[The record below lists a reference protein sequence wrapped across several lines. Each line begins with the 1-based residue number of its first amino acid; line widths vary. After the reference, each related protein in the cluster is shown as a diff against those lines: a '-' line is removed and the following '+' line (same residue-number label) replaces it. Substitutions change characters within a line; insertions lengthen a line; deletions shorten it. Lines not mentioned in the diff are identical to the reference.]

1 MITAQATGIMRD
13 TQAALRFIDAE
24 AHGCNEQDE
33 TRTAHYHCTNSA
45 GNKRHSSDSAHYQ
58 LQLLRKKGHFSRRL
72 LGKWPTMTLLTNKQ
86 RCHVKK
92 DTEIRLYLQE
102 RRKGM
107 TQRVA
112 AARAGIGERT
122 ARKYEKAAALPSQL
136 KRLHDWKTRIDPF
149 EEDWPW
155 VVAELE
161 RDPALQ
167 GSTLFA
173 LLCERHPDRYRPT
186 QVRTLQ
192 RHIQQWRVL
201 HGPDR
206 EVMFAQQHVPGE
218 RGQSDFTHME
228 DLDVT
233 IAGVPFP
240 HLVHHFVL
248 TYSNI
253 EAVSICFSESFE
265 ALAEGIE
272 KALWQIGGVP
282 KQHRTDHLSAAVKN
296 AGKAHAK
303 DWTTRYEAL
312 MAHYGMQPTKNN
324 VTIAHENG
332 DVEQSHHQFKRA
344 VDQALRVRASRDFPS
359 REAYE
364 RFLQDLVRTRN
375 LKRST
380 RFAEEQEVLQLLPTT
395 TLAPCQEMRV
405 TVSQFSTI
413 QVKANVYSVPSRLI
427 GTSVLVRLKA
437 ETLEGYI
444 GSTVVF
450 TIPRL
455 VGQKQHRIDYHH
467 VIWSLVRKPGAF
479 AAYRYRDDLFPTTA
493 FRLAYDRLTS
503 SGVERA
509 DRNYVRILHLA
520 ASTSE
525 SDVETALSLLL
536 ETNTLPIFD
545 TVRDLVHPPH
555 ATLVPTLSTP
565 QLDLS
570 SYDELI
576 PSRRTHASHC

>member
-1 MITAQATGIMRD
+1 
-13 TQAALRFIDAE
+13 
-24 AHGCNEQDE
+24 
-33 TRTAHYHCTNSA
+33 
-45 GNKRHSSDSAHYQ
+45 
-58 LQLLRKKGHFSRRL
+58 
-72 LGKWPTMTLLTNKQ
+72 
-86 RCHVKK
+86 VKK

-102 RRKGM
+102 RKKGM

-122 ARKYEKAAALPSQL
+122 ARKYERAAALPSQL
-136 KRLHDWKTRIDPF
+136 KRPHDWKTRKDPF

-155 VVAELE
+155 VVSELE

-173 LLCERHPDRYRPT
+173 LLCERHPGRYQPT

-206 EVMFAQQHVPGE
+206 EVMFAQEHVPGE

-228 DLDVT
+228 DVGVTLD
-233 IAGVPFP
+233 GVPFP

-248 TYSNI
+248 TYSNV
-253 EAVSICFSESFE
+253 EAVSVCVSESFE

-282 KQHRTDHLSAAVKN
+282 RQHRTDHLTAAVKN
-296 AGKAHAK
+296 GGKQHAK
-303 DWTTRYEAL
+303 DWTVRYEAL
-312 MAHYGMQPTKNN
+312 MVHYGMQPTKNN

-332 DVEQSHHQFKRA
+332 DVEQSHHRFQQA

-364 RFLQDLVRTRN
+364 RFLTDLIRTRN
-375 LKRST
+375 LKRSG
-380 RFAEEQEVLQLLPTT
+380 RFAEEQEALQPLPTAP
-395 TLAPCQEMRV
+395 LAPCQEVRV

-413 QVKANVYSVPSRLI
+413 QIKANVYSVPSRLI
-427 GTSVLVRLKA
+427 GTSLLVRIKA
-437 ETLEGYI
+437 ETLEGYV
-444 GSTVVF
+444 GSAVVF
-450 TIPRL
+450 CIPRL
-455 VGQKQHRIDYHH
+455 IGKQQHRIDYHH

-479 AAYRYRDDLFPTTA
+479 AAYRYRDDLFPTTI
-493 FRLAYDRLTS
+493 FRLAYDQLIS
-503 SGVERA
+503 KGSERA
-509 DRNYVRILHLA
+509 DRDYVRILHLA

-525 SDVETALSLLL
+525 TEVETAITLLL
-536 ETNTLPIFD
+536 ETQTLPTFD
-545 TVRDLVHPPH
+545 AVRDLVHLPH
-555 ATLVPTLSTP
+555 ASEMLAFPTP
-565 QLDLS
+565 HLDLS
-570 SYDELI
+570 TYDKLI
-576 PSRRTHASHC
+576 PSRRTHA

>member
-1 MITAQATGIMRD
+1 
-13 TQAALRFIDAE
+13 
-24 AHGCNEQDE
+24 
-33 TRTAHYHCTNSA
+33 
-45 GNKRHSSDSAHYQ
+45 
-58 LQLLRKKGHFSRRL
+58 
-72 LGKWPTMTLLTNKQ
+72 MTLLNMKQ

-122 ARKYEKAAALPSQL
+122 ARKYEQVAALPSQL
-136 KRLHDWKTRIDPF
+136 KCQHDWKTRTDPF

-155 VVAELE
+155 IVSQLE

-206 EVMFAQQHVPGE
+206 EVMFAQQHFPGE
-218 RGQSDFTHME
+218 RGPSDFTHME
-228 DLDVT
+228 DLGVT
-233 IAGVPFP
+233 LVGVPFP
-240 HLVHHFVL
+240 HMVHHFVL
-248 TYSNI
+248 TYSNV
-253 EAVSICFSESFE
+253 EAVRICLSETFE

-272 KALWQIGGVP
+272 TALWQIGGVP

-296 AGKAHAK
+296 AGKAQAK
-303 DWTTRYEAL
+303 DWTVRYEAL

-332 DVEQSHHQFKRA
+332 DVEQSHHRFKQA

-364 RFLQDLVRTRN
+364 RFLADLVRVRN
-375 LKRST
+375 LKRSAA
-380 RFAEEQEVLQLLPTT
+380 FAQEQEGLQPLPTT
-395 TLAPCQEMRV
+395 LLVPCQEVRV

-413 QVKANVYSVPSRLI
+413 QIKANVYSVPSRLI
-427 GTSVLVRLKA
+427 GTSLLVRLRA
-437 ETLEGYI
+437 ETVEGYV

-455 VGQKQHRIDYHH
+455 IGKQRHRIDYRH

-479 AAYRYRDDLFPTTA
+479 AAYRYRDDLFPTTP
-493 FRLAYDRLTS
+493 FRLAYDQLIS
-503 SGVERA
+503 KGVDRA

-525 SDVETALSLLL
+525 TEVETAIILLL
-536 ETNTLPIFD
+536 ETHALPTFD
-545 TVRDLVHPPH
+545 AVRDLVHPPH
-555 ATLVPTLSTP
+555 SSQVLALSMP
-565 QLDLS
+565 ILDLS
-570 SYDELI
+570 AYDNLI
-576 PSRRTHASHC
+576 PSRRTHA